1 VRILKRGLDH
11 LDGEYDFVM
20 LHHSF
25 EHIPDSAAALA
36 ALGRRLAPGGTL
48 LIRIPVADSFARQH
62 YGINWLNWDAPRHLY
77 LHTRRSM
84 ELLAASA
91 GMEIFSVAYDSH
103 AQQFVSSE
111 LYARGVP
118 YVEHGKY
125 RPGESPDAFS
135 RDQWDGYA
143 AQAAE
148 LNRRGEGDTACF
160 LLRQQGTSG
169 RPTASP
175 GRQASGR

>member
-1 VRILKRGLDH
+1 DYGNGVRILKRGLDH

-91 GMEIFSVAYDSH
+91 GMEIF
-103 AQQFVSSE
+103 
-111 LYARGVP
+111 
-118 YVEHGKY
+118 
-125 RPGESPDAFS
+125 
-135 RDQWDGYA
+135 
-143 AQAAE
+143 
-148 LNRRGEGDTACF
+148 
-160 LLRQQGTSG
+160 
-169 RPTASP
+169 
-175 GRQASGR
+175 